1 MSNQSSVPLHLGIIP
16 DGNRRWAKAQ
26 GLPTL
31 EGHRRGL
38 EVARTIAEAAHDA
51 GVRYF
56 SIYAFSTENWARTEE
71 EVGYLMNLFVRML
84 TREMKGLEERGV
96 RLRLI
101 GSRDRLPKKLIKALD
116 EAEARTADNQ
126 NGTIGLCLNYGG
138 HAELADATRSLLASH
153 AAPEVITPADIEA
166 HLYAPEIPPVDL
178 IIRTSGEHRLSGFM
192 LWRAQYAELAF
203 VDKHWPDFTSADLEA
218 ILADY
223 AQRQRRFGA

>member
-1 MSNQSSVPLHLGIIP
+1 MANSSVPLHLGIIP

-56 SIYAFSTENWARTEE
+56 TIYAFSTENWARTEE

-84 TREMKGLEERGV
+84 THELKGLEERGV

-116 EAEARTADNQ
+116 EAEERTAGNQ

-153 AAPEVITPADIEA
+153 TSPEAITPEDIEQ

-203 VDKHWPDFTSADLEA
+203 VDKHWPDFTVADLDA

-223 AQRQRRFGA
+223 AQRQRRFGV